1 VKPTAGLYFPAIMPS
16 HLFSKTCL
24 ALACTLSV
32 LHIGPYAQAADR
44 TKINNT
50 TNLNNAGSWT
60 GGVPDL
66 GNMAVWT
73 NAVTGANSP
82 VLGGDVIWQ
91 GIRIADPGGAITIG
105 AGNTLTLSAGQAGIS
120 IDMSAATQNLTIQSG
135 LTIKTAVGQLW
146 NIAAGRTLTLN
157 TGLFTRGTGA
167 TLNVQGSGTVNATTI
182 VNDAYGLIGTWATF
196 GTGTATR
203 FAAMDGSSNIIG
215 YSSGTAAATAAG
227 VTDTTGVVN
236 YDVAAVGAVGAGASF
251 NTLRYTGAA
260 GTITGNFT
268 ANGILNSGT
277 GALTLSGTVSIGASG
292 ELVLT
297 NGDSNAVRDIIV
309 SGIIKDGASGTSS
322 LTKAGLG
329 NVTLSG
335 ANTYTGLTTI
345 SRGKVTLT
353 STGRLGS
360 SSGGT
365 RIGLSGRL
373 TLAGGVTTAESIW
386 MDDVTNA
393 FNGGTLIE
401 NSGTNTLTGAIR
413 VSSSTRWQSSGTLN
427 VTGGISTINGN
438 SGTSLVLQAATTMN
452 ITGKP
457 LALGGGGTLYMDN
470 GGKTIVLGVVGST
483 YGANSLYAG
492 TLQTNVANAL
502 STTATINFSVAYA
515 AASSTLNLN
524 GFDQSAGAINTSTYS
539 VSGAYDRV
547 ITSATAATLTT
558 GLNNASTTFDGRFTG
573 AVSVTKTGTGTL
585 ILSGTST
592 TTGNFTVNGGTL
604 NLNFGRATASLSG
617 AGAVSNYL
625 PSAAPMTLGGG
636 IFQLTGR
643 NNGTATSLTG
653 ASWAANSD
661 IITVAST
668 AGLAPGQLV
677 SNASFAAGAY
687 VVSVQSATL
696 FIISAAPTVAGSAA
710 TITATANSFTTSQT
724 FSGLTLNAG
733 ASGVTVTIPTSGSD
747 GTVLNLGAITPNAGA
762 TVNFTLPTG
771 TQSATN
777 GITTDTTNTNGIL
790 GGWARAGN
798 QWAVNSTNAA
808 GGNIAA
814 LTTYTDVSRLGGTIA
829 SNAGANVRIVEAG
842 ASGNISP
849 AAAGTTDINTL
860 LQSATGGTATYDP
873 GSTDV
878 LRLGA
883 AGGIMVASNGGAL
896 TLGASANDGVLTA
909 GGAAA
914 TAGTLYLT
922 NNHASNLLT
931 VNSTITDNG
940 AGVVGA
946 TTSGAGIILLAG
958 TNTYTGQT
966 SVGGGTLRISS
977 EQNLGNGPL
986 SFAADQL
993 ILAGGTLNTTASFS
1007 IDDGNRG
1014 ITLAAAGGTIS
1025 VNSSTTLTVAN
1036 VIAGKGSLV
1045 QSGPGTLALTAAN
1058 TYSGAT
1064 MANAG
1069 TLALGNVN
1077 ALQNSTLTTATAGN
1091 VTFTLGGANTYNLGG
1106 LAGNDTVAMGANTL
1120 SVGANNETT
1129 IFTGVLTGTGGLV
1142 KVGAGTLNLTAVNT
1156 HSGDT
1161 RIEGGMIVLAHAN
1174 ALQNSTLDTGSAG
1187 TQSAN
1192 LTLGEGTTY
1201 NIGGLKGSANFD
1213 LAVSNLSVGA
1223 NNQSTT
1229 FNGVLQGAF
1238 NNNVTKVGSGTLVL
1252 AGNNTY
1258 IGTTTISAGRL
1269 DIGGTN
1275 LSSITV
1281 TAAGELGG
1289 EGSTSGNLVFL
1300 GTTHTLNIDASTAAA
1315 LGATG
1320 AGKLDVSAL
1329 AVGGFTINVSGIGTG
1344 AIKVLTYG
1352 IGGFIGD
1359 VNRFSLGTSN
1369 ASAHGAGAFTNNGID
1384 AITVDLGYLVNTWVG
1399 GDSSN
1404 PTFWDIGTTA
1414 NWSNAKDNVFQT
1426 GDDVIFA
1433 DGAASFT
1440 PILQS
1445 DITVGAVTFSNSAG
1459 TDYTV
1464 SSAAAQIL
1472 TTANG
1477 IAVNGSGNVTIHSV
1491 IAGSGGLTLAGTGTT
1506 TLTAANTYNGI
1517 TLITGGTLRISDESS
1532 LGTAPGAFNA
1542 GQLTLNG
1549 AGATLTAATSF
1560 TINDINRGIRLG
1572 SSGGSLG
1579 ADATFTLTIG
1589 NVISGTGGLNI
1600 SGAGTVSLAAVNT
1613 YTGLTTVST
1622 GTLELNN
1629 VTGGNAIAGD
1639 GVAGTNDIQVNT
1651 AGTLKLA
1658 VANQIADDAIVLLN
1672 GGTWNPGGFNETIRS
1687 LTGTFATTIPTL
1699 TLGGGTLTLNRL
1711 DWDNTGPVS
1720 SKALGDSGTLRF
1732 VADGATQPVFETNFL
1747 GTLGVTPGIQID
1759 ALTLSFRSATYG
1771 TTLNGKVSGA
1781 GKLIFDGTGGAG
1793 GLTLTNGA
1801 NDYSGGTVWA
1811 ADGGTNGAWDLF
1823 TVTASGA
1830 LGSGDVSLQGGNQNT
1845 WVAGFVGTPT
1855 AFTFS
1860 GNTTQANHFIL
1871 TGDATI
1877 SVGSPAT
1884 ASATADRVTLTG
1896 DIDLGSRT
1904 LYVRGPGTGT
1914 ISGVIS
1920 GTGGVT
1926 KIDTPGTWVLKGN
1939 NTYSGATTV
1948 SAGQLQVGSG
1958 GAGRT
1963 GTGNVTV
1970 QNGGT
1975 LFGTGVIQGTNFT
1988 AASGSTVQAGD
1999 STAAGSFGTL
2009 NFTPATG
2016 GGTQSLAGQAILDIG
2031 TANNTGSVDPTF
2043 GGNVVGSAGYITYV
2057 NDTSRAQGLGSGN
2070 HDLLSFNTAGD
2081 TTGYNLTVS
2090 GTLVVRSS
2098 GFSGAL
2104 GQVYNLIDWSSL
2116 VITDFTGFDV
2126 GTNYRDGSGD
2136 DASQFDLPTLSG
2148 GLVWDVSQFTTSG
2161 IIVVV
2166 PEPGRAVLLMLGF
2179 AALVS
2184 RRRRGRDKLE
2194 REAAFAGRTAG

>member
-1 VKPTAGLYFPAIMPS
+1 MPMS
-16 HLFSKTCL
+16 LFSKSCL
-24 ALACTLSV
+24 ALACTLCV
-32 LHIGPYAQAADR
+32 LPNSPSARAADR
-44 TKINNT
+44 TKLNNT
-50 TNLNNAGSWT
+50 INLNLAGSWS
-60 GGVPDL
+60 GGVPDF

-73 NAVTGANSP
+73 NAVTGANSA

-91 GIRIADPGGAITIG
+91 GIRIADPGGAVTIG
-105 AGNTLTLSAGQAGIS
+105 AGNTLTLGAGQAGIS
-120 IDMSAATQNLTIQSG
+120 IDMSLATQDLTIQSG
-135 LTIKTAVGQLW
+135 LTLKTAVAQYW
-146 NIAAGRTLTLN
+146 NVAAGRTLTLN
-157 TGLFTRGTGA
+157 TGTVTRGAGA
-167 TLNVQGSGTVNATTI
+167 TLNVQGAGIVNATNI
-182 VNDAYGLIGTWATF
+182 FNDATGIIGPWATIGS
-196 GTGTATR
+196 GTTAR
-203 FAAMDGSSNIIG
+203 YGMIDGSSNIAA
-215 YSSGTAAATAAG
+215 YTSGTAAATAAG
-227 VTDTTGVVN
+227 ITDTTGLVN
-236 YDVAAVGAVGAGASF
+236 YDVAAVGTVGAGASF

-260 GTITGNFT
+260 GTIAGNFT
-268 ANGILNSGT
+268 ANGILTAGT
-277 GALTLSGTVSIGASG
+277 GALIVSGNVTIGASR
-292 ELVLT
+292 ELVFF
-297 NGDSNAVRDIIV
+297 NGDSSSLRNITV
-309 SGIIKDGASGTSS
+309 SGIISDGVTGSTV
-322 LTKAGLG
+322 TKGGLG
-329 NVTLSG
+329 LLTLSG
-335 ANTYTGLTTI
+335 SNTYTGVTYI
-345 SRGKVTLT
+345 SRGKLSVANNNA
-353 STGRLGS
+353 LGS
-360 SSGGT
+360 TAGGT
-365 RIGLSGRL
+365 RVGISGSLS
-373 TLAGGVTTAESIW
+373 LAGGITTAESIW
-386 MDDVTNA
+386 LDDLTN
-393 FNGGTLIE
+393 GISGYLMME
-401 NSGTNTLTGAIR
+401 NNGTNTLTGAIR
-413 VSSSTRWQSSGTLN
+413 LSNSVRWQSSGTLN
-427 VTGGISTINGN
+427 VTGGISTTAGN
-438 SGTSLVLQAATTMN
+438 SGTSFVVQAATTMN

-457 LALGGGGTLYMDN
+457 LALGGGGSVYMDN
-470 GGKTIVLGVVGST
+470 PGKTIVLGVVGST
-483 YGANSLYAG
+483 YGTTSLYAG
-492 TLQTNVANAL
+492 TLKAGSANVFSSTAAVNF
-502 STTATINFSVAYA
+502 STTYSANPAI
-515 AASSTLNLN
+515 LDLN
-524 GFDQSAGAINTSTYS
+524 GFDQSVAAIATTIYS
-539 VSGAYDRV
+539 VHGAYDRV
-547 ITSATAATLTT
+547 ITSETSATLTT
-558 GLNNASTTFDGRFTG
+558 GLNNASTTFDGRFAG
-573 AVSVTKTGTGTL
+573 AVSMTKVGTGTFN
-585 ILSGTST
+585 LSGLST

-604 NLNFGRATASLSG
+604 NLNFGRATASQSG
-617 AGAVSNYL
+617 AGAVINYL
-625 PSAAPMTLGGG
+625 PSAAPLRLGGG
-636 IFQLTGR
+636 VFQLTGR
-643 NNGTATSLTG
+643 NNGTATSLTSG
-653 ASWAANSD
+653 SWAAGNAAL
-661 IITVAST
+661 ITVTST

-677 SNASFAAGAY
+677 SNANFAAGAY
-687 VVSVQSATL
+687 VVSVLNSTQ
-696 FIISAAPTVAGSAA
+696 FVISAPPTVAPTG

-747 GTVLNLGAITPNAGA
+747 GTVLNLGAITQNAGA

-777 GITTDTTNTNGIL
+777 GITTDTTNANGIL
-790 GGWARAGN
+790 GGWARVGD

-931 VNSTITDNG
+931 VNSTIADNG
-940 AGVVGA
+940 AGVVGV
-946 TTSGAGIILLAG
+946 TTSGAGNIVLAG
-958 TNTYTGQT
+958 TNTYTGRT
-966 SVGGGTLRISS
+966 FAGGGILRISS
-977 EQNLGNGPL
+977 EQNLGVGPL

-993 ILAGGTLNTTASFS
+993 TLAGGTLNTTASFS

-1036 VIAGKGSLV
+1036 VIAGTGSLV

-1129 IFTGVLTGTGGLV
+1129 VFTGALTGTGGLV
-1142 KVGAGTLNLTAVNT
+1142 KVGAGTLNLTAANT

-1238 NNNVTKVGSGTLVL
+1238 NNNITKVGSGTLVL

-1352 IGGFIGD
+1352 SGGFIGD

-1459 TDYTV
+1459 TDYTM

-1549 AGATLTAATSF
+1549 AGATLTAAASF

-1589 NVISGTGGLNI
+1589 NVISGTGGFNI

-1622 GTLELNN
+1622 GTFELNN

-1672 GGTWNPGGFNETIRS
+1672 GGTWNLGGFNETIRS

-1801 NDYSGGTVWA
+1801 NDYSGGTLWA

-1939 NTYSGATTV
+1939 NTYTGATTV

-2016 GGTQSLAGQAILDIG
+2016 GGTQSLAGQVILDIG
-2031 TANNTGSVDPTF
+2031 TANNTGGVDPTF
-2043 GGNVVGSAGYITYV
+2043 GGNVVGSGGYSTYV
-2057 NDTSRAQGLGSGN
+2057 NDIGRSQGLGSGN

-2081 TTGYNLTVS
+2081 ATGYNLTVS

-2098 GFSGAL
+2098 GFSAAL
-2104 GQVYNLIDWSSL
+2104 GQVYNLIDWSGV
-2116 VITDFTGFDV
+2116 VITDFSGFNV

-2184 RRRRGRDKLE
+2184 RRGRGRDKLE

>member
-1 VKPTAGLYFPAIMPS
+1 MPS

-24 ALACTLSV
+24 SLASLFSV
-32 LHIGPYAQAADR
+32 LLFGTAAQAADR
-44 TKINNT
+44 TKLDNT
-50 TNLNNAGSWT
+50 TALNSAGSWS
-60 GGVPDL
+60 GGVPDSA
-66 GNMAVWT
+66 NTASWT
-73 NAVTGANSP
+73 NTVSGANSSL
-82 VLGGDVIWQ
+82 LGGNVTWQ
-91 GIRIADPGGAITIG
+91 GIKIINPGGAITIG
-105 AGNTLTLSAGQAGIS
+105 AGNTLTLLAGASGTS
-120 IDMSAATQNLTIQSG
+120 IDMSTATQDLTIQAG
-135 LTIKTAVGQLW
+135 LTIKAAAGQLW
-146 NIAAGRTLTLN
+146 NIAAGHTLTLN

-167 TLNVQGSGTVNATTI
+167 TLVVQGSGVVNTTTI
-182 VNDAYGLIGTWATF
+182 FNNSSGVIGNWAVF
-196 GTGTATR
+196 GTGTAAR
-203 FAAMDGSSNIIG
+203 YAMVDLNNNIVG
-215 YSSGTAAATAAG
+215 YTSGTAAATAAD
-227 VTDTTGVVN
+227 VTSTTGVLN
-236 YDVAAVGAVGAGASF
+236 YDLAAAGTIGTGASLD
-251 NTLRYTGAA
+251 TLRYTGGT
-260 GTITGNFT
+260 GTIAGNFT
-268 ANGILNSGT
+268 ANGILTAGT
-277 GALTLSGTVSIGASG
+277 GALTISGVLTVGDSR
-292 ELVLT
+292 ELVLMT
-297 NGDSNAVRDIIV
+297 GDSSASRNITI
-309 SGIIKDGASGTSS
+309 SGIISDG
-322 LTKAGLG
+322 KAGSGLLKG
-329 NVTLSG
+329 GAAALTLSG
-335 ANTYTGLTTI
+335 NNTYTGVTI
-345 SRGKVTLT
+345 LSRGRLSV
-353 STGRLGS
+353 GGNNALGS
-360 SSGGT
+360 TAGGT
-365 RIGLSGRL
+365 RIGISGTLVL
-373 TLAGGVTTAESIW
+373 TGNITTAESIW
-386 MDDVTNA
+386 LDDITNA
-393 FNGGTLIE
+393 FGGGLLE
-401 NSGTNTLTGAIR
+401 NNGTNTLTGAIR
-413 VSSSTRWQSSGTLN
+413 LSNSVRWQSSGTLN
-427 VTGGISTINGN
+427 VTGGISTTAGN
-438 SGTSLVLQAATTMN
+438 SGTSFVVQAATTMN

-457 LALGGGGTLYMDN
+457 MSLGGIGTLYMDN
-470 GGKTIVLGVVGST
+470 GGKTILLGVVGST
-483 YGANSLYAG
+483 YGVNSLFAG
-492 TLQTNVANAL
+492 TLKAGAANVFSAMA
-502 STTATINFSVAYA
+502 AVNFSTGYTASA
-515 AASSTLNLN
+515 AILDLN
-524 GFDQSAGAINTSTYS
+524 GFDQTVAAIVTNTYS

-547 ITSATAATLTT
+547 VTSATAATLTT
-558 GLNNASTTFDGRFTG
+558 GVNNASTTFDGKFTG
-573 AVSVTKTGTGTL
+573 AVSVTKTGTGTFT
-585 ILSGTST
+585 LSGVST

-604 NLNFGRATASLSG
+604 NLNFGRATASQSG
-617 AGAVSNYL
+617 AGTVSNYL
-625 PSAAPMTLGGG
+625 PTAAPLTLGGG

-643 NNGTATSLTG
+643 NNGTATTLTG

-668 AGLAPGQLV
+668 TGLAPGQLV
-677 SNASFAAGAY
+677 SNANFAAGAY
-687 VVSVQSATL
+687 VVSVQSATV

-710 TITATANSFTTSQT
+710 TITATTNSFTTSQT

-747 GTVLNLGAITPNAGA
+747 GTVLNLGAITQNAGA

-790 GGWARAGN
+790 GGWARVGN
-798 QWAVNSTNAA
+798 AWATNSTNAA
-808 GGNIAA
+808 GGNIVA
-814 LTTYTDVSRLGGTIA
+814 LTSFTDVSRLGGTLS
-829 SNAGANVRIVEAG
+829 SNASSNVRIIDG
-842 ASGNISP
+842 GTSGSITP
-849 AAAGTTDINTL
+849 GAAGTTDINTL
-860 LQSATGGTATYDP
+860 LQTATGGTVTYDP

-878 LRLGA
+878 LRLAA
-883 AGGIMVASNGGAL
+883 AGGIMVASNAGAL
-896 TLGASANDGVLTA
+896 TLGASANDGILTA
-909 GGAAA
+909 GGGAA
-914 TAGTLYLT
+914 TAGSLYLT
-922 NNHASNLLT
+922 NNHTTNLLT
-931 VNSTITDNG
+931 VNSTITDNSV
-940 AGVVGA
+940 GVVGV
-946 TTSGAGIILLAG
+946 TTSGAGTIVQAG
-958 TNTYTGQT
+958 TNTYTGRT
-966 SVGGGTLRISS
+966 IVGGGTLRISS
-977 EQNLGNGPL
+977 EQNLGSSPL

-993 ILAGGTLNTTASFS
+993 TLAGGTLNTTASFS
-1007 IDDGNRG
+1007 IDDSNRG
-1014 ITLAAAGGTIS
+1014 ITLTAAGGTIS

-1036 VIAGKGSLV
+1036 VITGTGSLI
-1045 QSGPGTLALTAAN
+1045 QSGTGTLALTAAN
-1058 TYSGAT
+1058 TFSGAT

-1069 TLALGNVN
+1069 ILALGNVN
-1077 ALQNSTLTTATAGN
+1077 ALQNSTLTTASGVN
-1091 VTFTLGGANTYNLGG
+1091 ITFTLAGTNTYNLGG
-1106 LAGNDTVAMGANTL
+1106 LAGNATVALGANTL

-1129 IFTGVLTGTGGLV
+1129 VFTGALTGTGGLV
-1142 KVGAGTLNLTAVNT
+1142 KVGAGTLNLTAANT
-1156 HSGDT
+1156 FSGDT
-1161 RIEGGMIVLAHAN
+1161 RIEGGMIVLAHIN

-1258 IGTTTISAGRL
+1258 IGTTIISAGRL

-1281 TAAGELGG
+1281 MAAGELGG

-1300 GTTHTLNIDASTAAA
+1300 GTTHNLNIDASTAAA

-1320 AGKLDVSAL
+1320 TGKLDVSAL
-1329 AVGGFTINVSGIGTG
+1329 AAGGFTINISGIGTG

-1352 IGGFIGD
+1352 SGGFIGD
-1359 VNRFSLGTSN
+1359 VNRFSLGTST
-1369 ASAHGAGAFTNNGID
+1369 ASAHGAGAFINNGID
-1384 AITVDLGYLVNTWVG
+1384 AITIDLGYLVNTWVG
-1399 GDSSN
+1399 GDSSH
-1404 PTFWDIGTTA
+1404 PTFWDIGTTT
-1414 NWSNAKDNVFQT
+1414 NWSNAKDSVFQT

-1433 DGAASFT
+1433 DGASSLT

-1445 DITVGAVTFSNSAG
+1445 NISVGAVTFTNTTG
-1459 TDYTV
+1459 TNYTM
-1464 SSAAAQIL
+1464 SSAAGQIL

-1477 IAVNGSGNVTIHSV
+1477 IAVNGSGNVTINNT
-1491 IAGSGGLTLAGTGTT
+1491 IAGSGSLTLAGTGTT
-1506 TLTAANTYNGI
+1506 TLTGTNTYTGV
-1517 TLITGGTLRISDESS
+1517 TLITAGTLRISDESS

-1549 AGATLTAATSF
+1549 AGATLTAAASF

-1572 SSGGSLG
+1572 SSGGSFG
-1579 ADATFTLTIG
+1579 ADATFTLTIA
-1589 NVISGTGGLNI
+1589 NVTSGAGVLNI
-1600 SGAGTVSLAAVNT
+1600 GGAGTVSLAAANT
-1613 YTGLTTVST
+1613 YTGLTTLST
-1622 GTLELNN
+1622 GTLELRN
-1629 VTGGNAIAGD
+1629 VSGGNAIAGD

-1651 AGTLKLA
+1651 AGTLKLGA
-1658 VANQIADDAIVLLN
+1658 ANQIADDAIVLLN
-1672 GGTWNPGGFNETIRS
+1672 GGTWNLAGFNETIRS
-1687 LTGTFATTIPTL
+1687 MTGTFATTIPTL
-1699 TLGGGTLTLNRL
+1699 TLGGGTLTLNRI
-1711 DWDNTGPVS
+1711 DWDNTGTVS

-1771 TTLNGKVSGA
+1771 TNLNGKVSGT
-1781 GKLIFDGTGGAG
+1781 GKLVFDPTGGAG

-1801 NDYSGGTVWA
+1801 NDYSGGTQWA
-1811 ADGGTNGAWDLF
+1811 TDSGTNGAWDLF

-1830 LGSGDVSLQGGNQNT
+1830 LGSGDVSIQGGNQIT
-1845 WVAGFVGTPT
+1845 WVSGFVGTPS

-1860 GNTTQANHFIL
+1860 GNTTHTNRFVL

-1896 DIDLGSRT
+1896 EFDLGSRT
-1904 LYVRGPGTGT
+1904 LYVRGPGIGT

-1939 NTYSGATTV
+1939 NTYKGATTV

-1970 QNGGT
+1970 QNGAT

-1988 AASGSTVQAGD
+1988 AASGSTVHAGD

-2016 GGTQSLAGQAILDIG
+2016 GGTQSLAGQVILDIG
-2031 TANNTGSVDPTF
+2031 TANNAGSVDPTF

-2057 NDTSRAQGLGSGN
+2057 NDISRSQGLGSGN

-2090 GTLVVRSS
+2090 GTLVVRTS
-2098 GFSGAL
+2098 GFSAAL
-2104 GQVYNLIDWSSL
+2104 GQVYNLVDWSGV
-2116 VITDFTGFDV
+2116 VITDFSGFNV

-2166 PEPGRAVLLMLGF
+2166 PEPGRAVLLLLGL

-2184 RRRRGRDKLE
+2184 RRGRGRAQIRVWD
-2194 REAAFAGRTAG
+2194 

>member
-1 VKPTAGLYFPAIMPS
+1 MPT

-24 ALACTLSV
+24 VLSCTLSV
-32 LHIGPYAQAADR
+32 LFISPSARAADR
-44 TKINNT
+44 TKLDNT
-50 TNLNNAGSWT
+50 TALNSAGSWS
-60 GGVPDL
+60 GGVPDSA
-66 GNMAVWT
+66 NTASWT
-73 NAVTGANSP
+73 NTVSGANSSL
-82 VLGGDVIWQ
+82 LGGNVTWQ
-91 GIRIADPGGAITIG
+91 GIKIINPGGAITIG
-105 AGNTLTLSAGQAGIS
+105 AGNTLTLLAGASGTS
-120 IDMSAATQNLTIQSG
+120 IDMSTATQDLTIQAG
-135 LTIKTAVGQLW
+135 LTIKAAAGQLW
-146 NIAAGRTLTLN
+146 NIAAGHTLTLN

-167 TLNVQGSGTVNATTI
+167 TLVVQGSGVVNTTTI
-182 VNDAYGLIGTWATF
+182 FNNSSGVIGNWAVF
-196 GTGTATR
+196 GTGTAAR
-203 FAAMDGSSNIIG
+203 YAMVDLNNNIVG
-215 YSSGTAAATAAG
+215 YTSGTAATTAAD
-227 VTDTTGVVN
+227 VTSTTGVLN
-236 YDVAAVGAVGAGASF
+236 YDLAAAGTIGTGASLD
-251 NTLRYTGAA
+251 TLRYTGGT
-260 GTITGNFT
+260 GTIAGNFT
-268 ANGILNSGT
+268 ANGILTAGT
-277 GALTLSGTVSIGASG
+277 GALTISGVLTVGDSR
-292 ELVLT
+292 ELVLMT
-297 NGDSNAVRDIIV
+297 GDSSASRNITI
-309 SGIIKDGASGTSS
+309 SGIISDG
-322 LTKAGLG
+322 KAGSGLLKG
-329 NVTLSG
+329 GAAALTLSG
-335 ANTYTGLTTI
+335 NNTYTGVTI
-345 SRGKVTLT
+345 LSRGRLSV
-353 STGRLGS
+353 GGNNALGS
-360 SSGGT
+360 TAGGT
-365 RIGLSGRL
+365 RIGISGTLVL
-373 TLAGGVTTAESIW
+373 TGNITTAESIW
-386 MDDVTNA
+386 LDDITNA
-393 FNGGTLIE
+393 FGGGLLE
-401 NSGTNTLTGAIR
+401 NNGTNTLTGAIR
-413 VSSSTRWQSSGTLN
+413 LSNSVRWQSSGTLN
-427 VTGGISTINGN
+427 VTGGISTTAGN
-438 SGTSLVLQAATTMN
+438 SGTSFVVQAATTMN

-457 LALGGGGTLYMDN
+457 MSLGGIGTLYMDN
-470 GGKTIVLGVVGST
+470 GGKTILLGVVGST
-483 YGANSLYAG
+483 YGTTSLYAG
-492 TLQTNVANAL
+492 TLMAGAANVFSLTAAVSF
-502 STTATINFSVAYA
+502 STGYA
-515 AASSTLNLN
+515 PSAAILDLN
-524 GFDQSAGAINTSTYS
+524 GFDQTVAAISTNVYS
-539 VSGAYDRV
+539 VRTGFDRV

-558 GLNNASTTFDGRFTG
+558 GFNNANTTFDGRFTG
-573 AVSVTKTGTGTL
+573 AVSVTKTGTGTFTL
-585 ILSGTST
+585 TGLST
-592 TTGNFTVNGGTL
+592 TTGNLTVNGGTV
-604 NLNFGRATASLSG
+604 NLNFARAAAAQSG
-617 AGAVSNYL
+617 AGTVSNYL
-625 PSAAPMTLGGG
+625 TSAAPLTLGGG

-643 NNGTATSLTG
+643 INGTATSLTG
-653 ASWAANSD
+653 ASWAVSTD
-661 IITVAST
+661 IVTVAST

-677 SNASFAAGAY
+677 SHANLPAGAY
-687 VVSVQSATL
+687 VVTVLSSTQFVINT
-696 FIISAAPTVAGSAA
+696 AATVAGSGA
-710 TITATANSFTTSQT
+710 TITATANSFITSQA

-733 ASGVTVTIPTSGSD
+733 ASGVTVTLPAGGSD
-747 GTVLNLGAITPNAGA
+747 GTVLNLGAITLNAGA
-762 TVNFTLPTG
+762 MVNFTLPAG
-771 TQSATN
+771 VQSATN

-790 GGWARAGN
+790 GAWARVGN

-808 GGNIAA
+808 GGNIVA
-814 LTTYTDVSRLGGTIA
+814 LTSYTEVSRLGGTMA
-829 SNAGANVRIVEAG
+829 SNAGANVRIIDGG
-842 ASGNISP
+842 ASGSITP
-849 AAAGTTDINTL
+849 GATGTTDINTL
-860 LQSATGGTATYDP
+860 LQSATVGAATYDP
-873 GSTDV
+873 GTADV

-883 AGGIMVASNGGAL
+883 AGGIMVASNAGAL
-896 TLGASANDGVLTA
+896 TIGASANDGILTA

-940 AGVVGA
+940 AGVVGV
-946 TTSGAGIILLAG
+946 TTSGAGIIVLAG
-958 TNTYTGQT
+958 TNTYTGRT
-966 SVGGGTLRISS
+966 FVGGGVLRISS
-977 EQNLGNGPL
+977 EQNLGNGPA

-993 ILAGGTLNTTASFS
+993 TLAGGTLNTTADFS
-1007 IDDGNRG
+1007 IDDSNRG

-1025 VNSSTTLTVAN
+1025 VNNATTLTVAN
-1036 VIAGKGSLV
+1036 VIAGTGSLI
-1045 QSGPGTLALTAAN
+1045 QSNTGTLALTAAN
-1058 TYSGAT
+1058 TFSGAT

-1069 TLALGNVN
+1069 ILALGNVN
-1077 ALQNSTLTTATAGN
+1077 ALQNSTLTTATTGSI
-1091 VTFTLGGANTYNLGG
+1091 TFTLGGTNTYNLGG
-1106 LAGNDTVAMGANTL
+1106 LAGNATVALGANTL

-1129 IFTGVLTGTGGLV
+1129 VFTGALTGMGGLV

-1156 HSGDT
+1156 YSGDT
-1161 RIEGGMIVLAHAN
+1161 RIEGGMIVLAHIN

-1281 TAAGELGG
+1281 MAAGELGG

-1300 GTTHTLNIDASTAAA
+1300 GSTHTLNIDASTAAA
-1315 LGATG
+1315 LGASG

-1352 IGGFIGD
+1352 SGGFIGD

-1369 ASAHGAGAFTNNGID
+1369 ASAHGAGAFINNGID
-1384 AITVDLGYLVNTWVG
+1384 AITLDLGYLVNTWVG
-1399 GDSSN
+1399 GDSSH

-1414 NWSNAKDNVFQT
+1414 NWSNSKDSVFQT

-1445 DITVGAVTFSNSAG
+1445 NISVGAVTFTNTTGTNYTMSSTAG
-1459 TDYTV
+1459 
-1464 SSAAAQIL
+1464 QIL

-1477 IAVNGSGNVTIHSV
+1477 IAVNGSGNVTINNT
-1491 IAGSGGLTLAGTGTT
+1491 IAGNGSLTLAGTGTT
-1506 TLTAANTYNGI
+1506 TLTAANTYTGV

-1549 AGATLTAATSF
+1549 AGATLTAAASF

-1572 SSGGSLG
+1572 SSGGSFG
-1579 ADATFTLTIG
+1579 ADATFTLTIA
-1589 NVISGTGGLNI
+1589 NVVSGAGGLNI

-1629 VTGGNAIAGD
+1629 VTGGNAISGD

-1658 VANQIADDAIVLLN
+1658 VANQIADDAIVVLN
-1672 GGTWNPGGFNETIRS
+1672 GGIWNLGGFNETIRS
-1687 LTGTFATTIPTL
+1687 LTGTVVTTIPSL
-1699 TLGGGTLTLNRL
+1699 NLGGGTLTLNRI
-1711 DWDNTGPVS
+1711 DWDNTVS
-1720 SKALGDSGTLRF
+1720 VNSKALGDAGTLRF
-1732 VADGATQPVFETNFL
+1732 VANGATQPVFETNYL
-1747 GTLGVTPGIQID
+1747 GTLGVTPGIWID
-1759 ALTLSFRSATYG
+1759 ATSLSFRAGTYG
-1771 TTLNGKVSGA
+1771 TTLNGKVTGA

-1793 GLTLTNGA
+1793 GLTLTNA
-1801 NDYSGGTVWA
+1801 TNDYSGGTQWI
-1811 ADGGTNGAWDLF
+1811 ADTGVNGAWDLF
-1823 TVTASGA
+1823 TVSASGA
-1830 LGSGDVSLQGGNQNT
+1830 LGSGDVTLQGGNQNT
-1845 WVAGFVGTPT
+1845 WVAGFSGTPT
-1855 AFTFS
+1855 AFVFS
-1860 GNTTQANHFIL
+1860 GNTTQANRFIL
-1871 TGDATI
+1871 SGDATI
-1877 SVGSPAT
+1877 SAGNTAT
-1884 ASATADRVTLTG
+1884 ASATGDKVNLTG
-1896 DIDLGSRT
+1896 DFNLGSYT
-1904 LYVRGPGTGT
+1904 LYVRGAGTGT

-1926 KIDTPGTWVLKGN
+1926 KIDTPGTWVLSGN
-1939 NTYSGATTV
+1939 NTYTGATTV
-1948 SAGQLQVGSG
+1948 KAGQLQVGNNS
-1958 GAGRT
+1958 AGRT
-1963 GTGNVTV
+1963 GTGDVTV
-1970 QNGGT
+1970 QSGAT
-1975 LFGTGVIQGTNFT
+1975 IYGTGIVQGTNFT

-2009 NFTPATG
+2009 NFTPVTG
-2016 GGTQSLAGQAILDIG
+2016 GGTQSLAGQIILDIG

-2043 GGNVVGSAGYITYV
+2043 GGNVVGSGGYITYV
-2057 NDTSRAQGLGSGN
+2057 NDISRAQGLGSGN

-2148 GLVWDVSQFTTSG
+2148 GLVWDVSQFSTSG

-2166 PEPGRAVLLMLGF
+2166 PEPGRAVLILLGF

-2184 RRRRGRDKLE
+2184 RRGRGRDKLE